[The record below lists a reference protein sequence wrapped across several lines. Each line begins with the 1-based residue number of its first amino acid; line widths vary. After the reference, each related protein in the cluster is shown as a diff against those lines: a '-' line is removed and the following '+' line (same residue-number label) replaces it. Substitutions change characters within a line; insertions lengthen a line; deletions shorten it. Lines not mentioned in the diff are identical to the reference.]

1 IIMPLP
7 KSAGDFLDLALNSI
21 KPNGIIHFYD
31 FLKED
36 EFEKAKE
43 KIRKACKR
51 AKKKCKILRIVK
63 CGQHAPHVF
72 RICVD
77 FKVNY

>member
-1 IIMPLP
+1 MPLP
-7 KSAGDFLDLALNSI
+7 KSAGDFLDLALGSI
-21 KPNGIIHFYD
+21 KSNGIIHFYD

-36 EFEKAKE
+36 EFNKAKE
-43 KIRKACKR
+43 KIRKACKK
-51 AKKKCKILRIVK
+51 AKKKCNILRIVK

-77 FKVNY
+77 FKVEY